1 MTVGQFLQTNYTT
14 QTGTSYPL
22 AIDAD
27 WAVAARLVDNFAPR
41 AQATPNMTVAL
52 DAGHLFN
59 GAALT
64 EVAVQSTG
72 TIAAPISNPRID
84 RVVVDRVSGA
94 VSIVTGT
101 EAASPVPPAIPAGKA
116 PVVQVLLQT
125 SSTAIANSM
134 LTDERDLASLG
145 LASGAYTAVGTAA
158 AQNVGTAAGNVV
170 QLDGSGKLPNALPA
184 SGVTAGSYTNANI
197 TVGADGRVSA
207 ASNGGSAFAPAF
219 TSGNQTPPATSSA
232 LSVAHGLGR
241 MPYFYRVSL
250 KCLTAEHGYSVG
262 DEIDIS
268 GGANDANTS
277 NYGVGVSADATNINI
292 STATTGGGSPA
303 SAFLIYLKGGGS
315 NAWTTPAN
323 WAVVVRA
330 W

>member
-27 WAVAARLVDNFAPR
+27 WVVAARLVDNFAPH
-41 AQATPNMTVAL
+41 AQATPNMSVAL

-59 GAALT
+59 GAALA
-64 EVAVQSTG
+64 EVAAQSTA
-72 TIAAPISNPRID
+72 TIAAPVSNPRID
-84 RVVVDRVSGA
+84 RVVIDRVSGA
-94 VSIVTGT
+94 VSVVTGA
-101 EAASPVPPAIPAGKA
+101 EAASPSPPAIPAGKA
-116 PVVQVLLQT
+116 PVAQVLLQT
-125 SSTAIANSM
+125 NSTAIGNSM
-134 LTDERDLASLG
+134 LTDERDLAALG
-145 LASGAYTAVGTAA
+145 LASGAYATVGAA
-158 AQNVGTAAGNVV
+158 AGDLV

-184 SGVTAGSYTNANI
+184 SGVTAGSYTNADI
-197 TVGADGRVSA
+197 TVGADGRVTV
-207 ASNGGSAFAPAF
+207 ASSGSSAFAPAF
-219 TSGNQTPPATSSA
+219 TSANQTPPAVSSA

-268 GGANDANTS
+268 GGTNDANTS
-277 NYGVGVSADATNINI
+277 SYGIGVSADTTNVTV

-303 SAFLIYLKGGGS
+303 SAFLIYPKGGGS

-323 WAVVVRA
+323 WAIVVRV

>member
-1 MTVGQFLQTNYTT
+1 
-14 QTGTSYPL
+14 
-22 AIDAD
+22 
-27 WAVAARLVDNFAPR
+27 
-41 AQATPNMTVAL
+41 PNMTVAL

-59 GAALT
+59 GATLA
-64 EVAVQSTG
+64 EVAAQSTG
-72 TIAAPISNPRID
+72 TIVAPVANPRID

-94 VSIVTGT
+94 VSVVTGT
-101 EAASPVPPAIPAGKA
+101 EGASPSPPAVPAGKA
-116 PVVQVLLQT
+116 PVAQILLQT
-125 SSTAIANSM
+125 ASAVIANSM
-134 LTDERDLASLG
+134 LTDERDLGALG
-145 LASGAYTAVGTAA
+145 LGSGAYATVGAA
-158 AQNVGTAAGNVV
+158 SGDIV

-184 SGVTAGSYTNANI
+184 SGVTVGSYTNADI
-197 TVGADGRVSA
+197 TVGADGRVTA
-207 ASNGGSAFAPAF
+207 ASNGGGSFAPAF
-219 TSGNQTPPATSSA
+219 TSGSQTPPAVSSA

-250 KCLTAEHGYSVG
+250 KCLTAEHGYSAD

-268 GGANDANTS
+268 GGTNDANTS
-277 NYGVGVSADATNINI
+277 NYGVGVSADATNVNL

-315 NAWTTPAN
+315 NAWITPAN

>member
-27 WAVAARLVDNFAPR
+27 WAVAARLVDNFAPH

-59 GAALT
+59 GATLT
-64 EVAVQSTG
+64 EVAAQGTG
-72 TIAAPISNPRID
+72 TIAAPVSNPRVD
-84 RVVVDRVSGA
+84 RVVIDRVSGA
-94 VSIVTGT
+94 VSVVTGI
-101 EAASPVPPAIPAGKA
+101 EASSPAPPAIPAGKA
-116 PVVQVLLQT
+116 PVAQVLLQT
-125 SSTAIANSM
+125 TSTSISNFM
-134 LTDERDLASLG
+134 LTDERDLGALG
-145 LASGAYTAVGTAA
+145 LASGAYTTVGTAA
-158 AQNVGTAAGNVV
+158 TQNVGTSAGNVV
-170 QLDGSGKLPNALPA
+170 QLDGNGKLPNALPA

-197 TVGADGRVSA
+197 TVGADGRVTVA
-207 ASNGGSAFAPAF
+207 ANGASTFAPAF
-219 TSGNQTPPATSSA
+219 ISGNQTPPGTSSV

-268 GGANDANTS
+268 GGANDGNANF
-277 NYGVGVSADATNINI
+277 GVGVSADATNVNI
-292 STATTGGGSPA
+292 STAANGAGSI
-303 SAFLIYLKGGGS
+303 AFLIYPKGGGAT
-315 NAWTTPAN
+315 AWITQAN